1 MIGLVRKQVVTE
13 KSKMVNREETK
24 KVRCINLEY
33 LNHRTKSNP
42 ALMME
47 MIELYLQQTPPL
59 INSMTRSLLEKD
71 WETLHSTVHKMI
83 PSFSIVGIHVDFE
96 TMAKKI
102 QEFASAKQEE
112 SEIQIMVA
120 QLEKV
125 LAQACEE
132 LEEEFNK
139 IKNTKNG

>member
-1 MIGLVRKQVVTE
+1 
-13 KSKMVNREETK
+13 
-24 KVRCINLEY
+24 
-33 LNHRTKSNP
+33 
-42 ALMME
+42 ME
-47 MIELYLQQTPPL
+47 MIELCLQQTPPL

-83 PSFSIVGIHVDFE
+83 PSFSIVGIHADFE

-112 SEIQIMVA
+112 DEIQSMVT